1 MSSAMFLD
9 TRIQVRL
16 VSREDLAEALRAAPD
31 AVLLAEE
38 GIGLPHGRAG
48 EHFAP
53 LAAGAHPV
61 ACACCGA
68 RGAAAI
74 ALDRLFLARAK
85 GALPLFRT
93 VLAVTSSA
101 DGEQG
106 VRQAL
111 ASDPVVP
118 MRYRVA

>member
-1 MSSAMFLD
+1 MFLD
-9 TRIQVRL
+9 ARIRVRL

-38 GIGLPHGRAG
+38 GCALPVGRAG

-53 LAAGAHPV
+53 VQAGSHPA

-85 GALPLFRT
+85 GALPLFGA
-93 VLAVTSSA
+93 VLALTRSEA
-101 DGEQG
+101 GAEA
-106 VRQAL
+106 VREAL
-111 ASDPVVP
+111 ARDPVVP
-118 MRYRVA
+118 MRYRAA